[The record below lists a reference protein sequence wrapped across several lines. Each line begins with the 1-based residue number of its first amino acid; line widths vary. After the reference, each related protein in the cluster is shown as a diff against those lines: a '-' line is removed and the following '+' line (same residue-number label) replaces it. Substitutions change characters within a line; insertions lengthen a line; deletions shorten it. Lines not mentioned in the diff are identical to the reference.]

1 MKLSDKQIYLINK
14 RQIVRKEISN
24 NVGILPY
31 DSFWKNY
38 NDLSII
44 VSGAGF
50 RKGRCTVLYD
60 NNNLILRNDVLR
72 FIQDFYLE
80 KEFIKEFHLEDMI

>member
-1 MKLSDKQIYLINK
+1 MELSDNFIINK
-14 RQIVRKEISN
+14 RQMVRKEISN

-38 NDLSII
+38 QDLSII
-44 VSGAGF
+44 FSVAAF

-60 NNNLILRNDVLR
+60 NKNLILRRDVLR

>member
-1 MKLSDKQIYLINK
+1 MELSDNFIINK
-14 RQIVRKEISN
+14 MRAQNVRNEGWN

-38 NDLSII
+38 EDLSII
-44 VSGAGF
+44 VSGAAF

-60 NNNLILRNDVLR
+60 NKNLILRNDVLR

-80 KEFIKEFHLEDMI
+80 KEFIKEFHLEEMI

>member
-1 MKLSDKQIYLINK
+1 MKLSDNFIINK
-14 RQIVRKEISN
+14 MRAQSVRIERFENMGTK
-24 NVGILPY
+24 PY

-38 NDLSII
+38 NDLSLI
-44 VSGAGF
+44 VSGAAF

-80 KEFIKEFHLEDMI
+80 KDFIKEFHLEDMI

>member
-1 MKLSDKQIYLINK
+1 MKLSDNFIVNK
-14 RQIVRKEISN
+14 MRAQSVRIERFEHME
-24 NVGILPY
+24 ILPY

-60 NNNLILRNDVLR
+60 NKNLILRRDVLR

-80 KEFIKEFHLEDMI
+80 KEFIKEFYLEDMI

>member
-1 MKLSDKQIYLINK
+1 MELSDRK
-14 RQIVRKEISN
+14 RLVLQERVNDLPRSK
-24 NVGILPY
+24 PY

-38 NDLSII
+38 QDLSII
-44 VSGAGF
+44 VSGAAF

-60 NNNLILRNDVLR
+60 NKNLILRRDVLR

>member
-1 MKLSDKQIYLINK
+1 MKLSDNFIINK
-14 RQIVRKEISN
+14 IRAQSVRIERFEH
-24 NVGILPY
+24 VGCKPY

-38 NDLSII
+38 EDLSII
-44 VSGAGF
+44 VSGAAF

-60 NNNLILRNDVLR
+60 NKNLILRRDVLR